1 MKKHPEARKQVRKKK
16 KSLCEEIAVWMYI
29 CLCYTLVLQTKSK
42 GWGNLQQTEWS
53 VWLPSV
59 GKTSLSIFFEKNK
72 NKKVMEW
79 ARGRI
84 YVTKGAALP
93 WRGDKKVSEPT
104 LKSPMFP
111 TDAFNLHLLL
121 TSNRDCQVPSA
132 ALWPLFCPAEY
143 RRSNAEICHK
153 LRE

>member
-1 MKKHPEARKQVRKKK
+1 
-16 KSLCEEIAVWMYI
+16 
-29 CLCYTLVLQTKSK
+29 
-42 GWGNLQQTEWS
+42 
-53 VWLPSV
+53 
-59 GKTSLSIFFEKNK
+59 
-72 NKKVMEW
+72 MEW

-132 ALWPLFCPAEY
+132 ALWPLFCPPEY